1 MLNLQRLKN
10 AKKMHEYP
18 LTEQIVKIATEKA
31 KENNA
36 RKVTRITLV
45 IGEYSGFIGESIQMY
60 FDIISQG
67 TLCEGAVLE
76 IENVKAKW
84 YCPHCGIDYVRRPL
98 SFACPQC
105 GRDGEPTTI
114 GKEFYVKNIE
124 VETWE

>member
-1 MLNLQRLKN
+1 
-10 AKKMHEYP
+10 MHEYP

-45 IGEYSGFIGESIQMY
+45 VGEYSGFIGESIQMY

-67 TLCEGAVLE
+67 TLCEGAILE
-76 IENVKAKW
+76 MENVKAKW
-84 YCPHCGIDYVRRPL
+84 HCPRCNIDYVRQPL
-98 SFACPQC
+98 SFACPEC
-105 GRDGEPTTI
+105 GQDGEPTTI

-124 VETWE
+124 VETSE